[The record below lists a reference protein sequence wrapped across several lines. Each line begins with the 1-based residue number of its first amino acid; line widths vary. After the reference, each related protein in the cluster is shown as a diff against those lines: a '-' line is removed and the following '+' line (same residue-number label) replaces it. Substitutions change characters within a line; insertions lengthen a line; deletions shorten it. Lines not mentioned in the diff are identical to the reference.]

1 MNPDMPLSVAL
12 SRCSTSH
19 SGYAASCGAN
29 LTSSWIWS
37 QIFPILKSKER
48 KSRELDRSAFSSL
61 SKSRSARQIP
71 PQSQRWGLLFSL
83 YSLGE
88 TAGQVA
94 ILLAIVASV
103 LADLSWYQIGRLRG
117 VKVLRLLCRISLE
130 PDYCVRR
137 TENFFSRHGANALL
151 IAKFVPGISAVAP
164 PAAGINHLPLA
175 RFLIYDGTGALLWIG
190 SFVLLGY
197 LFSNQLGQVIDYTER
212 FGSLG
217 VIVLI
222 ALVFAWIG
230 WKYFQRRRFL
240 RSLRIARIMPEQ
252 LKLMMD
258 RGDEVFVV
266 DLRHVI
272 DHEDEPRTIPGAL
285 RLPAEEFEQRADELP
300 RDREL
305 VLFCS

>member
-1 MNPDMPLSVAL
+1 MNDALPFLIRHGYTVLFLSVLAEQLGLPLPSTPFIVAAGAL
-12 SRCSTSH
+12 AH
-19 SGYAASCGAN
+19 MGQMN
-29 LTSSWIWS
+29 LV
-37 QIFPILKSKER
+37 
-48 KSRELDRSAFSSL
+48 
-61 SKSRSARQIP
+61 
-71 PQSQRWGLLFSL
+71 
-83 YSLGE
+83 
-88 TAGQVA
+88 VA
-94 ILLAIVASV
+94 ILLATVASV

-137 TENFFSRHGANALL
+137 TENFFSRHGAKALL
-151 IAKFVPGISAVAP
+151 IAKFVPGVSAVAP
-164 PAAGINHLPLA
+164 PVAGINHLPLV
-175 RFLIYDGTGALLWIG
+175 RFLIYDGMGALLWIG

-222 ALVFAWIG
+222 ALVLAWIG

-240 RSLRIARIMPEQ
+240 RSLRIARIMPEE

-258 RGDEVFVV
+258 RGDSVFVV

-272 DHEDEPRTIPGAL
+272 DLEDEPRTIPGAL
-285 RLPAEEFEQRADELP
+285 RLPAEEFEQRANELP

-305 VLFCS
+305 VLFCT